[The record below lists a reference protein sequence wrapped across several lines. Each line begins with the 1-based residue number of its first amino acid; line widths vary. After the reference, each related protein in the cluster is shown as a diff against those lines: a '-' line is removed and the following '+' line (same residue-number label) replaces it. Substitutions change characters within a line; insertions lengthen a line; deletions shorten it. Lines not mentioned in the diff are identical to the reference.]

1 MLLVIFFVVSLL
13 TLAYRAFRYR
23 LTYWKRHGIPQLQ
36 PAIPFGDFGP
46 VFRQNRF
53 YGELLKD
60 LYLQSKHLPLVGI
73 YVTSHPVLVAVEP
86 ELIKAILVRDAECF
100 GDRGLNVDD
109 DRDPMAANIFHIQS
123 DRAKDLRS
131 RLYSTF
137 SAAKMR
143 GYFMQLSSTAFSLV
157 GALERSAGSVVEVQD
172 VMSRYTADGTAAV
185 LFGLEADSINDEH
198 DMFREV
204 ARRAVAV
211 DAFNLMRIA
220 FYFLAPKFKN
230 WLGIKFVDSVVES
243 FMISMVRKISEHRE
257 REKGDQDLI
266 QMLLDLRSSD
276 LALKDEMVAAHAL
289 FFIIGSYEASTT
301 TTSFCLYE
309 LAKNVDIQQKA
320 QQEIDSVISKE
331 QGELTVENITDM
343 RYVDWCIN
351 ETYRKYP
358 TVPILFRRCTK
369 DYLVSEHNITI
380 PSGSTVVIP
389 LLGLANDPEFFPN
402 PEAFLPE
409 RFENR
414 PDYGLPFYAFGAG
427 PRSCIAKRLGH
438 LQTKVALVMLLAK
451 FDIALANPDEGSVQF
466 HPKFFITKPVGGLNI
481 VFTKRD

>member
-230 WLGIKFVDSVVES
+230 WLGIN
-243 FMISMVRKISEHRE
+243 
-257 REKGDQDLI
+257 
-266 QMLLDLRSSD
+266 SD

-331 QGELTVENITDM
+331 EGELTVENMTDM